1 MAPVNLARAGWLAT
15 VAACAVAVVILI
27 IQGYVGY
34 AGVAC
39 AVGLSAAI
47 NLR

>member
-1 MAPVNLARAGWLAT
+1 MSHVNLARAGWLAT
-15 VAACAVAVVILI
+15 VAACAIAVVILLL
-27 IQGYVGY
+27 QGYFGY
-34 AGVAC
+34 GGVAV

>member
-1 MAPVNLARAGWLAT
+1 VNLARVAWLT
-15 VAACAVAVVILI
+15 VVGACAVAIIILLS
-27 IQGYVGY
+27 QDYYGY
-34 AGVAC
+34 AVVTL

>member
-1 MAPVNLARAGWLAT
+1 MNLARAGWLTT
-15 VAACAVAVVILI
+15 VAACAIAVVILL

-34 AGVAC
+34 ASVTF

>member
-1 MAPVNLARAGWLAT
+1 MTPLNRITWGAT
-15 VAACAVAVVILI
+15 VGACAAIVVFLLVSGY
-27 IQGYVGY
+27 QGYG
-34 AGVAC
+34 AVAF